1 MKYKRVLLKIGGE
14 TFGEKDGK
22 GISLPSYLETAK
34 IIAEIK
40 KKSDIDLCL
49 VLGGGNIFRGRQA
62 GEENFDMA
70 VAHQMGM
77 VATVINGLALQEALE
92 ELGVPTRVMSAI
104 KMEAV
109 CEPFLRRKAL
119 HHLSKGRI
127 VIFVG
132 GTGNPFFTTDTAAA
146 LRACEVN
153 CDLILKA
160 TNVDGVYDK
169 DPNKNPDVK
178 LYKNVSF
185 SEAIEKGLSV
195 MDATAFALCKE
206 NKKPIVVF
214 NVKDLKDVSKILKG
228 GEMGTLVSE

>member
-14 TFGEKDGK
+14 TFGENDGR

-40 KKSDIDLCL
+40 KKNDIDLCL
-49 VLGGGNIFRGRQA
+49 VLGSGNIWRGRHA

-77 VATVINGLALQEALE
+77 VATVLNGLALQEALE
-92 ELGVPTRVMSAI
+92 ELGVPARVMSAI

-169 DPNKNPDVK
+169 DPNKNPDAK

-214 NVKDLKDVSKILKG
+214 NVKDLKDVSKVLKG